1 MADRI
6 SKLLE
11 SYESHISM
19 QWNQLLSAEERAVI
33 VVYDKADELKL
44 QARLGEFEL
53 ATKTHQHGWQ
63 HYDLSDAFPNW
74 MMDQKRI
81 TPYFKRPGLLKT
93 KYSYFFE
100 DLVEQIITNIE
111 PSHTEKDVLCLS
123 GCGTLFGFL
132 SISDLLKAISKRLA
146 GRVVLFFPG
155 EKIDNVFRLLDAT
168 DGWGY
173 QATTISN

>member
-53 ATKTHQHGWQ
+53 ATKTHQHG
-63 HYDLSDAFPNW
+63 
-74 MMDQKRI
+74 
-81 TPYFKRPGLLKT
+81 KRPGLLKT

-111 PSHTEKDVLCLS
+111 PTKKKKDVLCLS